1 LAFILP
7 VNADFFPH
15 PLLSDQ
21 DGLLA
26 IGASISAQ
34 SILLAYQF
42 GIFPWNHQ
50 DDPLLWWYSHPRF
63 VLFPQKLKISKSMKQ
78 IIKSDQFCLT
88 IDTHFEE
95 VMLSCRNIKRKNQ
108 DNTWITQELINVFLD
123 LHHKGYAHSI
133 EVWENDELVGGLY
146 GLALGKVFYGESMFS
161 KKSNASKFAFIK
173 LVQWLKKHE
182 FKVIDCQQETEHL
195 KQFGAELISK
205 LQFYELLKQ
214 NVFEQTLF
222 GPWSETELKK

>member
-1 LAFILP
+1 
-7 VNADFFPH
+7 
-15 PLLSDQ
+15 
-21 DGLLA
+21 
-26 IGASISAQ
+26 
-34 SILLAYQF
+34 
-42 GIFPWNHQ
+42 
-50 DDPLLWWYSHPRF
+50 
-63 VLFPQKLKISKSMKQ
+63 MKQ
-78 IIKSDQFCLT
+78 IIKGDQFCLT
-88 IDTHFEE
+88 MDTHFEE

-108 DNTWITQELINVFLD
+108 DDTWITQELINVFLD
-123 LHHKGYAHSI
+123 LHLKGYAHSI

-205 LQFYELLKQ
+205 SQFYTLLKQ

-222 GPWSETELKK
+222 GPWSETELNK